1 MFQQLILELISHS
14 ERFPL
19 EKVFCD
25 KIIWLIED
33 FGEFAFQNQNWV
45 GHITASCLIMNQE
58 RTKVLLMMHKKL
70 KKWLQ
75 FWGHSDGDIDT
86 LATAI
91 REFHEESGITIE
103 PNIIPGIFNVDIH
116 DIPEDIDNPKER
128 VQCILEKKD
137 ALESGLIAPE
147 HYANWALK
155 ILGSHAT
162 IEQFYHA
169 WQQIFT
175 VNEAMWR
182 CVHQLANQEHSLI
195 LISNINAIHCP
206 WIFSAY
212 PEFSYF
218 KHKIL
223 SYQIGIL
230 KPEPAIYRYAIDHF
244 KLDPKSTLYIDDMP
258 QNIAS
263 GREAGFQCWQYDTY
277 LLTR

>member
-1 MFQQLILELISHS
+1 MPQKNKTCSDCYSKTFLIDIG
-14 ERFPL
+14 R
-19 EKVFCD
+19 
-25 KIIWLIED
+25 
-33 FGEFAFQNQNWV
+33 
-45 GHITASCLIMNQE
+45 
-58 RTKVLLMMHKKL
+58 VLLNFDFESSLIKL
-70 KKWLQ
+70 
-75 FWGHSDGDIDT
+75 
-86 LATAI
+86 
-91 REFHEESGITIE
+91 
-103 PNIIPGIFNVDIH
+103 
-116 DIPEDIDNPKER
+116 IPEDIDNPKER

-182 CVHQLANQEHSLI
+182 CVHQLANQKHSLI

-212 PEFSYF
+212 PEFSY
-218 KHKIL
+218 
-223 SYQIGIL
+223 
-230 KPEPAIYRYAIDHF
+230 F

-263 GREAGFQCWQYDTY
+263 GREAGFQCWQYD
-277 LLTR
+277 LNNHQAFENWLAQALTSQ

>member
-1 MFQQLILELISHS
+1 MPQKNKTCSDCYSKTFLIDIG
-14 ERFPL
+14 R
-19 EKVFCD
+19 
-25 KIIWLIED
+25 
-33 FGEFAFQNQNWV
+33 
-45 GHITASCLIMNQE
+45 
-58 RTKVLLMMHKKL
+58 VLLNFDFESSLIKL
-70 KKWLQ
+70 
-75 FWGHSDGDIDT
+75 
-86 LATAI
+86 
-91 REFHEESGITIE
+91 
-103 PNIIPGIFNVDIH
+103 
-116 DIPEDIDNPKER
+116 IPEDIDNPKER

-137 ALESGLIAPE
+137 ALESGLIAPK

-182 CVHQLANQEHSLI
+182 CVHQLANQKHSLI

-263 GREAGFQCWQYDTY
+263 GREAGFQCWQYD
-277 LLTR
+277 LNNHQAFENWLAQALTSQ

>member
-1 MFQQLILELISHS
+1 MVQDEDLTAYVGSSYRTGNANSIPCSFIL
-14 ERFPL
+14 
-19 EKVFCD
+19 
-25 KIIWLIED
+25 
-33 FGEFAFQNQNWV
+33 
-45 GHITASCLIMNQE
+45 CLSIYY
-58 RTKVLLMMHKKL
+58 
-70 KKWLQ
+70 
-75 FWGHSDGDIDT
+75 
-86 LATAI
+86 
-91 REFHEESGITIE
+91 FH
-103 PNIIPGIFNVDIH
+103 
-116 DIPEDIDNPKER
+116 
-128 VQCILEKKD
+128 
-137 ALESGLIAPE
+137 ESGLIAPE

-182 CVHQLANQEHSLI
+182 CVHQLANPKHSLI

-263 GREAGFQCWQYDTY
+263 GREAGFQCWQYD
-277 LLTR
+277 LNNHQAFENWLAQALTSQ